1 MSTLKINNIRLIDR
15 EVIRNNVIK
24 KTEETSEKTI
34 RRSGYEWA

>member
-1 MSTLKINNIRLIDR
+1 MSILKNNNIRLIDR

-24 KTEETSEKTI
+24 QTEEKSEKRI

>member
-1 MSTLKINNIRLIDR
+1 MSTLIINNIRLIDR

-24 KTEETSEKTI
+24 QTEEKSKKRI